1 VRTKRLIYFVFTVLF
16 FGQNQ
21 SALAQSQSSLE
32 KRAAQAFVQQNYAA
46 ALVDYRQL
54 LAKDQQNPK
63 FNYHYGVCLFE
74 VDNHFEAAKYF
85 DVALGLKQIP
95 DPLLYYYRAQIFQ
108 EQYFF
113 AQAIKAYENYQQLS
127 QQAKTPRD
135 VSRQIAECQRGL
147 KEVSAFIRLPLL
159 SLQTTKNPKFYSAY
173 PFAPDDY
180 TFYEAPEVHSKNNA
194 KYAHVPVYAYKRGMK
209 YRILASYGPK
219 GTQLDLYI
227 QKKDVNNNWGSPQLI
242 GGGVN
247 DPLSNESFGFYDAAS
262 QTLYF
267 SSTAQSIGA
276 HDLFKASFELTTNT
290 ASAIEKMPYPYA
302 SPSDDLFYVCDAAQN
317 QAYFATSRQGVVGQY
332 EIYTLQLD
340 APVRSNF
347 VFAGF
352 FTNEL
357 QPESKAL
364 SLQFTDLLTSEVY
377 GPFVSDATGAYQV
390 ALPQKGDFLLEIQV
404 DGASKVF
411 QTRFS
416 IPNLKPQT
424 ILQQQVLYFSDELG
438 KEQWQ
443 VRNQLLEQDPATQ
456 LAGLSK
462 LQMNVAKGGLLQ
474 AKTSAL
480 ESSKPLQASLAATW
494 GFAAQDTAAFVTQM
508 IDTLLA
514 AEVSLENQ
522 VRLMELLRQDFEQQ
536 LNAREQLLAKLS
548 QYIAEPGSATERKE
562 LLQELAGV
570 ESALAFNQR
579 WIQINQAANI
589 PDLVLLDTLRALNER
604 HQALLLS
611 GDSLGLLAG
620 WTQQQAALQQ
630 YLEIAA
636 FDGASA
642 LEAAALEQQRSL
654 QKLIQEEAAVK
665 VQQQQV
671 AQQIKQLQTDLP
683 LQSKKEQAQ
692 TQLQIAARER
702 ESKALDATAA
712 QLRSEREAAAA
723 ELQVYDQASRK
734 ATYLK
739 AAENQSLPQINLQSS
754 YDELLAQYAQQQD
767 LSQNLKSQLA
777 TTENGNLGSNQELG
791 NTEIINSNR
800 TSTENG
806 NTTSTNPI
814 SSENGNLSTTTNP
827 NSSENGNVSTSNSEN
842 GNLGSNQELGNT
854 EIINSSRTST
864 ENGNTTSINPNSSEN
879 GNVSTTTNPTSENG
893 NVSITNSEN
902 GNLGSNQE
910 LGNSEIINSNR
921 SSTENGN
928 TTSTNPISSENGNV
942 STSTDPNSSENGNVN
957 TTTPE
962 NGNLGSNQEL
972 GNSEI
977 INSNRSSTD
986 NGNTTS
992 TNPNSTNP
1000 NSTEN
1005 GNTTSTNP
1013 ISSENGNVST
1023 TTPENGNL
1031 GSNQELGN
1039 SEIINSNRTST
1050 ENGNTT
1056 STNPISLENGN
1067 VSTTTN
1073 PISSENGN
1081 VSTSTNPTSEN
1092 GNVSTT
1098 NSENGNLGLN
1108 QELGN
1113 TEIINS
1119 NRTSTENGN
1128 TTSTN
1133 QELIQAQISR
1143 FEQELLAISMMG
1155 GDEIPKTL
1163 PKIERLGLSN
1173 EALESLEQQLVL
1185 PVIDATEQ
1193 GVDVAAYVNY
1203 AEQRRVFEQ
1212 TKNELVRN
1220 QQELRAI
1227 EEDFRAEKK
1236 EQLAAL
1242 ILAQLQLQERL
1253 NAQQRALVALPNQ
1266 AVYEALLQQNYRP
1279 QVSAQAELAQ
1289 GVGSAAV
1296 AGSVFA
1302 LQEKQA
1308 QTQATPLPVGLP
1320 CPQGL
1325 VFRVQVG
1332 AFRKPV
1338 PAERFRE
1345 FTPVDGQ
1352 VLANG
1357 LTVYM
1362 AGYFSSSTEA
1372 LQQQKLIRTLGYPDA
1387 FVVAYQ
1393 NCSRLSLAQGRA
1405 LETSTTSRPQELAS
1419 SSLFASPGQGLY
1431 YTVQVGVYN
1440 RPLTSEAQIGLS
1452 ELIEAKTAKGQYRY
1466 ASGKFGNLKD
1476 AKVRQQLAVAKGI
1489 TDAFIVAYYQG
1500 KRIDL
1505 AQARLL
1511 AQSGIAFEQNFEQ
1524 NQVPALSAELQQK
1537 LLALELPQTQ
1547 PLKIPDPV
1555 LRYETKCTDCQAE
1568 LSRYNRVGVFAYDPE
1583 KDLIMSAMQKASE
1596 WDVVQLMYMKELR
1609 KKTPTL
1615 KGETQTLELNRDG
1628 LDGAFVDWL
1637 LRQANSY
1644 ELSKDQQGNLQLR
1657 FVLPSVD

>member
-1 VRTKRLIYFVFTVLF
+1 MRTKRLIYFVFTVLLL
-16 FGQNQ
+16 GQNH
-21 SALAQSQSSLE
+21 SAFAQSQSSLE
-32 KRAAQAFVQQNYAA
+32 RRAAQAFEQQNYAS

-54 LAKDQQNPK
+54 LAKDQQNPN

-74 VDNHFEAAKYF
+74 VENHFEAAKYF

-127 QQAKTPRD
+127 QQSKAPRD

-159 SLQTTKNPKFYSAY
+159 ALQTTKSPKFYTAF
-173 PFAPDDY
+173 PFTADDY

-194 KYAHVPVYAYKRGMK
+194 KHGHVPVYAYKRGMK
-209 YRILASYGPK
+209 YRILASYGSK
-219 GTQLDLYI
+219 GTQLDLYL
-227 QKKDVNNNWGSPQLI
+227 QKKDANNNWDSPQLI

-247 DPLSNESFGFYDAAS
+247 DPIGNETYGFYDAAS

-276 HDLFKASFELTTNT
+276 HDLFKASFDLATNT
-290 ASAIEKMPYPYA
+290 ATAIEKMPYPYA

-340 APVRSNF
+340 GPVRPNF
-347 VFAGF
+347 VFAGLF
-352 FTNEL
+352 SNEL
-357 QPESKAL
+357 QPESKSL

-377 GPFVSDATGAYQV
+377 GPFVSDAAGAYQV
-390 ALPQKGDFLLEIQV
+390 ALPQKGEFLLEIQV
-404 DGASKVF
+404 DGASKVY

-416 IPNLKPQT
+416 IPILKPNT

-443 VRNQLLEQDPATQ
+443 VRNQLLDQDPATQ
-456 LAGLSK
+456 IAGLSK
-462 LQMNVAKGGLLQ
+462 LQMNVAKGQLLQ

-480 ESSKPLQASLAATW
+480 EGNKPLQASLATTW
-494 GFAAQDTAAFVTQM
+494 GFAAQDTAAFITQM

-536 LNAREQLLAKLS
+536 LNSREQLLAKLGQS
-548 QYIAEPGSATERKE
+548 ITQPSSVTEREE
-562 LLQELAGV
+562 LLQELAIV
-570 ESALAFNQR
+570 ENELAFNQR

-589 PDLVLLDTLRALNER
+589 PDLVLLDTLRAMNER
-604 HQALLLS
+604 HQALLLTN
-611 GDSLGLLAG
+611 DSLTLLAG
-620 WTQQQAALQQ
+620 WTQQQATLQQ

-642 LEAAALEQQRSL
+642 LEAAALEQQRGL
-654 QKLIQEEAAVK
+654 QKLIQEEAAIK
-665 VQQQQV
+665 TQQQQV
-671 AQQIKQLQTDLP
+671 AQQIKQLQTALP

-702 ESKALDATAA
+702 ESKELAATAV

-723 ELQVYDQASRK
+723 ELQVFDQASRK
-734 ATYLK
+734 ASYLK
-739 AAENQSLPQINLQSS
+739 AAENQSLPKINLQSS

-777 TTENGNLGSNQELG
+777 TTNPISTENGNVATTTPENGNLGSNQELGNTVIVNSNRSSTENGNTTSTNPISTENGNVATTTPENGNLGSNQELG
-791 NTEIINSNR
+791 NTEIVNSNR

-814 SSENGNLSTTTNP
+814 ST
-827 NSSENGNVSTSNSEN
+827 ENGNV
-842 GNLGSNQELGNT
+842 
-854 EIINSSRTST
+854 
-864 ENGNTTSINPNSSEN
+864 
-879 GNVSTTTNPTSENG
+879 V
-893 NVSITNSEN
+893 
-902 GNLGSNQE
+902 
-910 LGNSEIINSNR
+910 
-921 SSTENGN
+921 
-928 TTSTNPISSENGNV
+928 
-942 STSTDPNSSENGNVN
+942 

-972 GNSEI
+972 GNTEI
-977 INSNRSSTD
+977 VNSNRTSS
-986 NGNTTS
+986 
-992 TNPNSTNP
+992 
-1000 NSTEN
+1000 EN
-1005 GNTTSTNP
+1005 GNTTSTNSV
-1013 ISSENGNVST
+1013 SSENGNIVT
-1023 TTPENGNL
+1023 TTPENGNV
-1031 GSNQELGN
+1031 SA
-1039 SEIINSNRTST
+1039 TS
-1050 ENGNTT
+1050 
-1056 STNPISLENGN
+1056 P
-1067 VSTTTN
+1067 
-1073 PISSENGN
+1073 
-1081 VSTSTNPTSEN
+1081 
-1092 GNVSTT
+1092 
-1098 NSENGNLGLN
+1098 
-1108 QELGN
+1108 
-1113 TEIINS
+1113 
-1119 NRTSTENGN
+1119 
-1128 TTSTN
+1128 
-1133 QELIQAQISR
+1133 ELIQEKISR
-1143 FEQELLAISMMG
+1143 FEQELLAISMINS
-1155 GDEIPKTL
+1155 EELPITL
-1163 PKIERLGLSN
+1163 PKIQRLGLSN
-1173 EALESLEQQLVL
+1173 EALDRLEQQLAL
-1185 PVIDATEQ
+1185 PVSEATEP
-1193 GVDVAAYVNY
+1193 VAEVEAYVNY
-1203 AEQRRVFEQ
+1203 VEQRRVFEQ

-1220 QQELRAI
+1220 QQELREM
-1227 EEDFRAEKK
+1227 EENFRPEDK

-1242 ILAQLQLQERL
+1242 ILAQVQLQERL
-1253 NAQQRALVALPNQ
+1253 NAQQQALVALPNQ

-1279 QVSAQAELAQ
+1279 QLSAQVELTQ
-1289 GVGSAAV
+1289 GVRSAAV

-1302 LQEKQA
+1302 VQDRQA

-1362 AGYFSSSTEA
+1362 AGYFSTSAEA
-1372 LQQQKLIRTLGYPDA
+1372 LKQQKLIRTLGYPDA

-1405 LETSTTSRPQELAS
+1405 LESTTTLAQTENIANS
-1419 SSLFASPGQGLY
+1419 SVFAGPGQGLY

-1476 AKVRQQLAVAKGI
+1476 AKTRQQLAVAKGI

-1505 AQARLL
+1505 AQAKLL

-1524 NQVPALSAELQQK
+1524 IQVPALSAALQQK
-1537 LLALELPQTQ
+1537 VLALELPQTQ
-1547 PLKIPDPV
+1547 PLKVPDPV
-1555 LRYETKCTDCQAE
+1555 LRYEAKCTACQAE
-1568 LSRYNRVGVFAYDPE
+1568 LSRYNRVGVFIYDPE
-1583 KDLIMSAMQKASE
+1583 KDLIMSALQKASE

-1615 KGETQTLELNRDG
+1615 KGETQTLELDLDG
-1628 LDGAFVDWL
+1628 LDGAFMDWL

-1644 ELSKDQQGNLQLR
+1644 ELSKDQQGKLQLR
-1657 FVLPSVD
+1657 FVLPSAD

>member
-127 QQAKTPRD
+127 QQTKAPRD

-194 KYAHVPVYAYKRGMK
+194 KHAHVPVYAYKRGMK

-227 QKKDVNNNWGSPQLI
+227 QKKDANNNWGSPQLI

-347 VFAGF
+347 VFAGL

-357 QPESKAL
+357 QPDSKAL

-480 ESSKPLQASLAATW
+480 ESTKPLQASLAATW

-536 LNAREQLLAKLS
+536 LDVREQLLAKLS
-548 QYIAEPGSATERKE
+548 QSIEQPSSATERKE
-562 LLQELAGV
+562 MLQELAAV

-589 PDLVLLDTLRALNER
+589 PDLVLLDTLRAMNER

-642 LEAAALEQQRSL
+642 LEAAALEQKRSL
-654 QKLIQEEAAVK
+654 QKLIQEEAAIK
-665 VQQQQV
+665 AQQQQV
-671 AQQIKQLQTDLP
+671 AQQIKQLQTALP

-702 ESKALDATAA
+702 ESKALDATAT

-777 TTENGNLGSNQELG
+777 TTENANV
-791 NTEIINSNR
+791 
-800 TSTENG
+800 TSV
-806 NTTSTNPI
+806 
-814 SSENGNLSTTTNP
+814 NP
-827 NSSENGNVSTSNSEN
+827 NSSENGS
-842 GNLGSNQELGNT
+842 
-854 EIINSSRTST
+854 
-864 ENGNTTSINPNSSEN
+864 
-879 GNVSTTTNPTSENG
+879 VSTT
-893 NVSITNSEN
+893 NS
-902 GNLGSNQE
+902 
-910 LGNSEIINSNR
+910 
-921 SSTENGN
+921 
-928 TTSTNPISSENGNV
+928 
-942 STSTDPNSSENGNVN
+942 
-957 TTTPE
+957 
-962 NGNLGSNQEL
+962 
-972 GNSEI
+972 
-977 INSNRSSTD
+977 
-986 NGNTTS
+986 
-992 TNPNSTNP
+992 
-1000 NSTEN
+1000 
-1005 GNTTSTNP
+1005 
-1013 ISSENGNVST
+1013 
-1023 TTPENGNL
+1023 ENGNL

-1056 STNPISLENGN
+1056 STNPNSSENGSI
-1067 VSTTTN
+1067 STTTN

-1081 VSTSTNPTSEN
+1081 VSTSNSENGNLGSNQELGNSEIINSIRSSTENGNTTSSNPNSSENGNVSTTTNPTSENGNVSTTTPENGNLGSNQELGNSEIINSNRSSTENGNTTSINPNSSENGNVSTTTNPTSPENGNASTTTLENGNLGSNQELGNSEIINSNLTSTENGNTTSINPNSPEDGSISTTTNPTSENGNVSITNSENGNLGSNQELGNTEIINSNRSSTENGNTTSLNPNSSEN

-1098 NSENGNLGLN
+1098 NSENGNLGSN

-1133 QELIQAQISR
+1133 QEIIQAQISR

-1212 TKNELVRN
+1212 TKIELLRN

-1242 ILAQLQLQERL
+1242 ILAQGQLQERL
-1253 NAQQRALVALPNQ
+1253 NAQQQALVALPNQ

-1279 QVSAQAELAQ
+1279 QVSAQTELAQ

-1476 AKVRQQLAVAKGI
+1476 AKARQQLAVAKGI

-1568 LSRYNRVGVFAYDPE
+1568 LSRYNRVGVFVYDPE
-1583 KDLIMSAMQKASE
+1583 KELIMSGMQKASE

-1615 KGETQTLELNRDG
+1615 KGETQTLELNLDG

-1644 ELSKDQQGNLQLR
+1644 ELSKDQQGNLQIR
-1657 FVLPSVD
+1657 FVLPSAD

>member
-1 VRTKRLIYFVFTVLF
+1 MRTKRLIYFVFTVLLL
-16 FGQNQ
+16 GQNQ

-32 KRAAQAFVQQNYAA
+32 KRAAQAFAQQNYSA

-54 LAKDQQNPK
+54 LAKDQQNPN

-85 DVALGLKQIP
+85 DVALGLKQIS

-194 KYAHVPVYAYKRGMK
+194 KHAHVPVYAYKRGMK

-227 QKKDVNNNWGSPQLI
+227 QKKDANNNWGSPQLI

-404 DGASKVF
+404 DGASKVY

-416 IPNLKPQT
+416 IPNLQPQT

-456 LAGLSK
+456 LAGFSK

-480 ESSKPLQASLAATW
+480 ESSKPLQVSLAATF

-536 LNAREQLLAKLS
+536 LDVREQLLAKLS
-548 QYIAEPGSATERKE
+548 QAITQPSSASEREE
-562 LLQELAGV
+562 LLQELAAV

-642 LEAAALEQQRSL
+642 LEAAALEQKRSL
-654 QKLIQEEAAVK
+654 QKLIQEEAAIK
-665 VQQQQV
+665 AQQQQV
-671 AQQIKQLQTDLP
+671 AQQIKQLQTALP

-702 ESKALDATAA
+702 ESKALDATAT

-723 ELQVYDQASRK
+723 ELQVFDQSSRK
-734 ATYLK
+734 AAYLK

-777 TTENGNLGSNQELG
+777 TTENE
-791 NTEIINSNR
+791 
-800 TSTENG
+800 
-806 NTTSTNPI
+806 
-814 SSENGNLSTTTNP
+814 
-827 NSSENGNVSTSNSEN
+827 NVST
-842 GNLGSNQELGNT
+842 
-854 EIINSSRTST
+854 
-864 ENGNTTSINPNSSEN
+864 
-879 GNVSTTTNPTSENG
+879 V
-893 NVSITNSEN
+893 
-902 GNLGSNQE
+902 
-910 LGNSEIINSNR
+910 
-921 SSTENGN
+921 
-928 TTSTNPISSENGNV
+928 
-942 STSTDPNSSENGNVN
+942 
-957 TTTPE
+957 
-962 NGNLGSNQEL
+962 
-972 GNSEI
+972 
-977 INSNRSSTD
+977 
-986 NGNTTS
+986 
-992 TNPNSTNP
+992 
-1000 NSTEN
+1000 
-1005 GNTTSTNP
+1005 TNP

-1056 STNPISLENGN
+1056 STNPISSENGN
-1067 VSTTTN
+1067 LSTTTN

-1081 VSTSTNPTSEN
+1081 VSTITNPISSEN

-1098 NSENGNLGLN
+1098 TPENGNLGSN

-1113 TEIINS
+1113 SEIINS

-1133 QELIQAQISR
+1133 PISSENGNLSTTTNPISSENGSVSTATNPNSSENGNVSTTTPENGNLGSNQELGNSEIINSNRSSTEIGNTTATNPISSENGNLSTTTNPNSSENGNVSTTTPENGNINSINPNSSENGNISTTTSDNGNLGLNQELGNSEIINSNRSSTENRNTTSTNPELIQEQISR

-1193 GVDVAAYVNY
+1193 GVDVEAYVNY

-1212 TKNELVRN
+1212 TKIELLRN

-1242 ILAQLQLQERL
+1242 ILAQVQLQERL

-1279 QVSAQAELAQ
+1279 QVSAQGELAQ

-1302 LQEKQA
+1302 VQEKQA

-1362 AGYFSSSTEA
+1362 AGYFSSSAEA

-1476 AKVRQQLAVAKGI
+1476 AKARQQLAVAKGI

-1568 LSRYNRVGVFAYDPE
+1568 LSRYNRVGVFVYDPE

-1615 KGETQTLELNRDG
+1615 KGETQTLELDLNG

>member
-1 VRTKRLIYFVFTVLF
+1 VRTKRLIFYVFIVLF
-16 FGQNQ
+16 LGQNN
-21 SALAQSQSSLE
+21 SALSQSQSSLE
-32 KRAAQAFVQQNYAA
+32 KRAAHAFQQQNYAA
-46 ALVDYRQL
+46 ALIDYRQL

-74 VDNHFEAAKYF
+74 VEHHFEAAKYF

-95 DPLLYYYRAQIFQ
+95 DPLLYYYRARIFQ

-127 QQAKTPRD
+127 EQSKTPLD
-135 VSRQIAECQRGL
+135 VSCQIAECQRGL

-159 SLQTTKNPKFYSAY
+159 ALQTTRSTQFYKVY
-173 PFAPDDY
+173 PFASDDY

-194 KYAHVPVYAYKRGMK
+194 KHAHVPVYAYKRGMK
-209 YRILASYGPK
+209 YRIFASYGPK

-227 QKKDVNNNWGSPQLI
+227 QKKDADNNWGSPEQLA
-242 GGGVN
+242 GGVN
-247 DPLSNESFGFYDAAS
+247 DPLGNESFGFYDPAS

-276 HDLFKASFELTTNT
+276 HDLFKASFDLTTNT
-290 ASAIEKMPYPYA
+290 ASGIEKMPYPYA

-317 QAYFATSRQGVVGQY
+317 QAYFATSRQGVVGQF

-340 APVRSNF
+340 APARPNF
-347 VFAGF
+347 VFAGLF
-352 FTNEL
+352 LNEL

-364 SLQFTDLLTSEVY
+364 SLQLTDLLTNEVY
-377 GPFVSDATGAYQV
+377 GPFVSDATGAYQI

-404 DGASKVF
+404 DGASKVY

-424 ILQQQVLYFSDELG
+424 TLQQQVRYFSDELG
-438 KEQWQ
+438 KEHWQ
-443 VRNQLLEQDPATQ
+443 VRNQLLDQDPATQ
-456 LAGLSK
+456 MAGLSK

-474 AKTSAL
+474 TKSANS
-480 ESSKPLQASLAATW
+480 ENANPTQPTLAAIW
-494 GFAAQDTAAFVTQM
+494 GFSAQDTAAFVTQM

-536 LNAREQLLAKLS
+536 LDVREELLENLS
-548 QYIAEPGSATERKE
+548 QSIEQTNTASERKVI
-562 LLQELAGV
+562 LQQLAAV
-570 ESALAFNQR
+570 ESTLAFNQR

-589 PDLVLLDTLRALNER
+589 PDLVLLDTLRAINER
-604 HQALLLS
+604 HQALLLTS
-611 GDSLGLLAG
+611 DSLTLLAG
-620 WTQQQAALQQ
+620 WTQQQAAIQQ

-636 FDGASA
+636 FDGGNA
-642 LEAAALEQQRSL
+642 LEAAALEQQLSL
-654 QKLIQEEAAVK
+654 QKLIQEEAANK
-665 VQQQQV
+665 AQQQQV
-671 AQQIKQLQTDLP
+671 AQQIKQLQTALP
-683 LQSKKEQAQ
+683 LQSKKVQAQ
-692 TQLQIAARER
+692 TQLQIAALERER
-702 ESKALDATAA
+702 KALDASAA
-712 QLRSEREAAAA
+712 QLRTARESAAA
-723 ELQVYDQASRK
+723 EILVLDQASRK
-734 ATYLK
+734 AALLA
-739 AAENQSLPQINLQSS
+739 AAENENLPQINLQST

-767 LSQNLKSQLA
+767 LSQNLKSQL
-777 TTENGNLGSNQELG
+777 
-791 NTEIINSNR
+791 

-806 NTTSTNPI
+806 NTISTNPI
-814 SSENGNLSTTTNP
+814 ST
-827 NSSENGNVSTSNSEN
+827 ENGNVST
-842 GNLGSNQELGNT
+842 T
-854 EIINSSRTST
+854 PT
-864 ENGNTTSINPNSSEN
+864 NPNSSEN
-879 GNVSTTTNPTSENG
+879 GNVSTTTNPNSTEIGNVATTTPENGNLGSNEENGNPELVNSNRTATENGNTISTNPISSENG
-893 NVSITNSEN
+893 NVSTTTNPNSTEIGNVATTTPEN

-910 LGNSEIINSNR
+910 NGNPELVNSNRTATENGNTISTNPISSENGNVSTTSNPNSTEIGNVATTTPENGNLGSNQENGNPELVNSNRSSTENGNTISTTTPENGNLGSNQENGNPELVNSNRTATENENTISTTTPENGNLGSNQENGNPELVNSNRTATENGNTISTTTPENGNLGSNQENGNPELVNSNR

-928 TTSTNPISSENGNV
+928 TTSTN
-942 STSTDPNSSENGNVN
+942 
-957 TTTPE
+957 
-962 NGNLGSNQEL
+962 
-972 GNSEI
+972 
-977 INSNRSSTD
+977 
-986 NGNTTS
+986 
-992 TNPNSTNP
+992 
-1000 NSTEN
+1000 
-1005 GNTTSTNP
+1005 
-1013 ISSENGNVST
+1013 
-1023 TTPENGNL
+1023 
-1031 GSNQELGN
+1031 
-1039 SEIINSNRTST
+1039 
-1050 ENGNTT
+1050 
-1056 STNPISLENGN
+1056 
-1067 VSTTTN
+1067 
-1073 PISSENGN
+1073 
-1081 VSTSTNPTSEN
+1081 
-1092 GNVSTT
+1092 
-1098 NSENGNLGLN
+1098 
-1108 QELGN
+1108 
-1113 TEIINS
+1113 
-1119 NRTSTENGN
+1119 
-1128 TTSTN
+1128 
-1133 QELIQAQISR
+1133 QELIQEQISR

-1155 GDEIPKTL
+1155 GDEIPKTI

-1173 EALESLEQQLVL
+1173 EALVNLEQQLVL
-1185 PVIDATEQ
+1185 PVMDATEQ
-1193 GVDVAAYVNY
+1193 GVDVKAYVNY
-1203 AEQRRVFEQ
+1203 VEQRRVFEQ
-1212 TKNELVRN
+1212 MKDELVRN

-1227 EEDFRAEKK
+1227 EEDFRAEDK

-1242 ILAQLQLQERL
+1242 ILAQGQLQERL
-1253 NAQQRALVALPNQ
+1253 NAQHQALVTLPNQ

-1279 QVSAQAELAQ
+1279 QVSTQTELAQ
-1289 GVGSAAV
+1289 GVGSSAV

-1332 AFRKPV
+1332 AFRKQV
-1338 PAERFRE
+1338 PTERFRE

-1362 AGYFSSSTEA
+1362 AGYFSSSAEA
-1372 LQQQKLIRTLGYPDA
+1372 LQQRKLIRTLGYPDA

-1393 NCSRLSLAQGRA
+1393 NCSRLSLAQGRV
-1405 LETSTTSRPQELAS
+1405 LESTTTLAPTQNS
-1419 SSLFASPGQGLY
+1419 AINSIFASPGQGLY

-1476 AKVRQQLAVAKGI
+1476 AKARQQLAVAKGI

-1547 PLKIPDPV
+1547 ALKIPDPV
-1555 LRYETKCTDCQAE
+1555 LRYETKCTDCLTE
-1568 LSRYNRVGVFAYDPE
+1568 LSRYNRIGVFVYDPE
-1583 KDLIMSAMQKASE
+1583 KEIIMSGMQKASE

-1637 LRQANSY
+1637 LRQSNGY
-1644 ELSKDQQGNLQLR
+1644 ELSKDQQGNLQIR

>member
-1 VRTKRLIYFVFTVLF
+1 M
-16 FGQNQ
+16 
-21 SALAQSQSSLE
+21 SQSQSSLE
-32 KRAAQAFVQQNYAA
+32 KRAAHAFEQQNYAA
-46 ALVDYRQL
+46 ALIDYRQL

-74 VDNHFEAAKYF
+74 VEHHFEAAKYF
-85 DVALGLKQIP
+85 DVALGLKQVP
-95 DPLLYYYRAQIFQ
+95 DPLLYYYRARIFQ

-127 QQAKTPRD
+127 EQSKAPLD

-159 SLQTTKNPKFYSAY
+159 ALQTTRSTQFYKVY
-173 PFAPDDY
+173 PFASDDY

-194 KYAHVPVYAYKRGMK
+194 KHAHVPVYAYKRGMK
-209 YRILASYGPK
+209 YRIFASYGPK

-227 QKKDVNNNWGSPQLI
+227 QKKNADNNWGSPELLA
-242 GGGVN
+242 GGVN
-247 DPLSNESFGFYDAAS
+247 DPLGNESFGFYDPAS

-276 HDLFKASFELTTNT
+276 HDLFKASFDLTTNT
-290 ASAIEKMPYPYA
+290 ASGIEKMPYPYA
-302 SPSDDLFYVCDAAQN
+302 SPSEDLFYVCDAAQN
-317 QAYFATSRQGVVGQY
+317 QAYFATSRQGVVGQF

-340 APVRSNF
+340 APARPNF
-347 VFAGF
+347 VFAGLF
-352 FTNEL
+352 LNEL

-364 SLQFTDLLTSEVY
+364 SLQFTDLLTNEVY
-377 GPFVSDATGAYQV
+377 GPFVSDATGAYQI
-390 ALPQKGDFLLEIQV
+390 ALPQKGDFVLEIQV
-404 DGASKVF
+404 DGASKVY

-424 ILQQQVLYFSDELG
+424 TLQQQVRYFSDELG

-443 VRNQLLEQDPATQ
+443 VRNQLLDQDPATQ
-456 LAGLSK
+456 MAGLSK

-474 AKTSAL
+474 TKSANS
-480 ESSKPLQASLAATW
+480 ENANPTQPTLAAIW
-494 GFAAQDTAAFVTQM
+494 GFSAQDTAAFVTQM

-536 LNAREQLLAKLS
+536 LDVREQLLAKLS

-589 PDLVLLDTLRALNER
+589 PDLVLLDTLRAINER

-620 WTQQQAALQQ
+620 WTQQQAAIQQ

-636 FDGASA
+636 FDGGNA
-642 LEAAALEQQRSL
+642 LEAAALEQQLSL
-654 QKLIQEEAAVK
+654 QKLIQEEAANK
-665 VQQQQV
+665 AQQQQV
-671 AQQIKQLQTDLP
+671 AQQIKQLQAALP
-683 LQSKKEQAQ
+683 IQSKKEQAQ

-734 ATYLK
+734 AAYLK

-777 TTENGNLGSNQELG
+777 ITENGNLGSNQENG
-791 NTEIINSNR
+791 NPELVNSNR
-800 TSTENG
+800 TATENG
-806 NTTSTNPI
+806 NTI
-814 SSENGNLSTTTNP
+814 
-827 NSSENGNVSTSNSEN
+827 
-842 GNLGSNQELGNT
+842 
-854 EIINSSRTST
+854 
-864 ENGNTTSINPNSSEN
+864 
-879 GNVSTTTNPTSENG
+879 
-893 NVSITNSEN
+893 
-902 GNLGSNQE
+902 
-910 LGNSEIINSNR
+910 
-921 SSTENGN
+921 
-928 TTSTNPISSENGNV
+928 
-942 STSTDPNSSENGNVN
+942 
-957 TTTPE
+957 
-962 NGNLGSNQEL
+962 
-972 GNSEI
+972 
-977 INSNRSSTD
+977 
-986 NGNTTS
+986 
-992 TNPNSTNP
+992 
-1000 NSTEN
+1000 
-1005 GNTTSTNP
+1005 STNP

-1023 TTPENGNL
+1023 TTNPNSTEIGNVATTTPENGNL
-1031 GSNQELGN
+1031 GSNQENGN
-1039 SEIINSNRTST
+1039 PELVNSNRTAT
-1050 ENGNTT
+1050 ENGNT
-1056 STNPISLENGN
+1056 IS
-1067 VSTTTN
+1067 TN

-1081 VSTSTNPTSEN
+1081 VSTTTNPNSTEIGNVATTTHENGNLGSNQENGNSELVNSNRSSTENGNTISTNPISSEN

-1098 NSENGNLGLN
+1098 INPNSTEIGNVATTTPENGNLGSN
-1108 QELGN
+1108 QQNGNSELV
-1113 TEIINS
+1113 NS
-1119 NRTSTENGN
+1119 NRTATENGNTISTNPISTENGNVSTTPTNPNSSENGNVSTTINPNSTEIGNVATTTPENGNLGSNQENGNSELVNSNLTATENGNTISTTTPENGNLGSNQENGNPELVNSNRTATENENTISTTTPENGNLGSNQENGNPELVNSNRSSTENWN

-1133 QELIQAQISR
+1133 QELIQEQISR

-1155 GDEIPKTL
+1155 GDEIPKTI

-1173 EALESLEQQLVL
+1173 EALVNLEQQLVL
-1185 PVIDATEQ
+1185 PVMDATEQ
-1193 GVDVAAYVNY
+1193 GVDVKAYVNY
-1203 AEQRRVFEQ
+1203 VEQRRVFEQ
-1212 TKNELVRN
+1212 MKDELVRN

-1227 EEDFRAEKK
+1227 EEDFRAEDK

-1242 ILAQLQLQERL
+1242 ILAQGQLQERL
-1253 NAQQRALVALPNQ
+1253 NAQHQALVTLPNQ

-1279 QVSAQAELAQ
+1279 QVSTQTELAQ

-1332 AFRKPV
+1332 AFRKKV
-1338 PAERFRE
+1338 PTERFRE

-1362 AGYFSSSTEA
+1362 AGYFSSSAEA
-1372 LQQQKLIRTLGYPDA
+1372 LQQRKLIRTLGYPDA

-1405 LETSTTSRPQELAS
+1405 LESITTLAPTQNS
-1419 SSLFASPGQGLY
+1419 ANNSIFALPGQGLY

-1476 AKVRQQLAVAKGI
+1476 AKARQQLAVAKGI

-1547 PLKIPDPV
+1547 ALKIPDPV
-1555 LRYETKCTDCQAE
+1555 LRYETKCTDCLTE
-1568 LSRYNRVGVFAYDPE
+1568 LSRYNRIGVFVYDPE
-1583 KDLIMSAMQKASE
+1583 KEIIMSGMQKASE

-1628 LDGAFVDWL
+1628 LDSAFVDWL
-1637 LRQANSY
+1637 LRQSNGY
-1644 ELSKDQQGNLQLR
+1644 ELSKDQQGNLQIR

>member
-1 VRTKRLIYFVFTVLF
+1 MRTKRLIYFVFTVLLL
-16 FGQNQ
+16 GQNH
-21 SALAQSQSSLE
+21 SAFAQSQSSLE
-32 KRAAQAFVQQNYAA
+32 RRAAQAFEQQNYAS

-54 LAKDQQNPK
+54 LAKDQQNPN

-74 VDNHFEAAKYF
+74 VENHFEAAKYF

-127 QQAKTPRD
+127 QQSKAPRD

-159 SLQTTKNPKFYSAY
+159 ALQTTKSPKFYTAF
-173 PFAPDDY
+173 PFTADDY

-194 KYAHVPVYAYKRGMK
+194 KHGHVPVYAYKRGMK

-219 GTQLDLYI
+219 GTQLDLYL
-227 QKKDVNNNWGSPQLI
+227 QKKDANNNWDSPQLI

-247 DPLSNESFGFYDAAS
+247 DPIGNETYGFYDAAS

-276 HDLFKASFELTTNT
+276 HDLFKASFDLATNT
-290 ASAIEKMPYPYA
+290 ATAIEKMPYPYA

-340 APVRSNF
+340 APVRPNF
-347 VFAGF
+347 VFAGLF
-352 FTNEL
+352 SNEL
-357 QPESKAL
+357 QPESKSL

-377 GPFVSDATGAYQV
+377 GPFVSDAAGAYQV
-390 ALPQKGDFLLEIQV
+390 ALPQKGEFLLEIQV
-404 DGASKVF
+404 DGASKVY

-416 IPNLKPQT
+416 IPILKPNT

-443 VRNQLLEQDPATQ
+443 VRNQLLDQDPATQ
-456 LAGLSK
+456 IAGLSK
-462 LQMNVAKGGLLQ
+462 LQMNVAKGQLLQ
-474 AKTSAL
+474 AKTSGL
-480 ESSKPLQASLAATW
+480 EGNKPLQASLATTW
-494 GFAAQDTAAFVTQM
+494 GFAAQDTAAFITQM

-536 LNAREQLLAKLS
+536 LNSREQLLAKLGQS
-548 QYIAEPGSATERKE
+548 ITQPSSATEREE
-562 LLQELAGV
+562 LLQELAVV
-570 ESALAFNQR
+570 ENELAFNQR

-589 PDLVLLDTLRALNER
+589 PDLVLLDTLRAMNER
-604 HQALLLS
+604 HQALLLTN
-611 GDSLGLLAG
+611 DSLTLLAG
-620 WTQQQAALQQ
+620 WTQQQATLQQ

-642 LEAAALEQQRSL
+642 LEAAALEQQRGL
-654 QKLIQEEAAVK
+654 QKLIQEEAAIK
-665 VQQQQV
+665 AQQQQV
-671 AQQIKQLQTDLP
+671 AQQIKQLQTALP

-702 ESKALDATAA
+702 ESKELAATAV

-723 ELQVYDQASRK
+723 ELQVFDQASRK
-734 ATYLK
+734 ASYLK
-739 AAENQSLPQINLQSS
+739 AAENQSLPKINLQSS

-777 TTENGNLGSNQELG
+777 
-791 NTEIINSNR
+791 
-800 TSTENG
+800 
-806 NTTSTNPI
+806 STNSV
-814 SSENGNLSTTTNP
+814 SSENGNI
-827 NSSENGNVSTSNSEN
+827 V
-842 GNLGSNQELGNT
+842 
-854 EIINSSRTST
+854 
-864 ENGNTTSINPNSSEN
+864 
-879 GNVSTTTNPTSENG
+879 
-893 NVSITNSEN
+893 
-902 GNLGSNQE
+902 
-910 LGNSEIINSNR
+910 
-921 SSTENGN
+921 
-928 TTSTNPISSENGNV
+928 
-942 STSTDPNSSENGNVN
+942 

-962 NGNLGSNQEL
+962 NGNVSA
-972 GNSEI
+972 
-977 INSNRSSTD
+977 
-986 NGNTTS
+986 TS
-992 TNPNSTNP
+992 P
-1000 NSTEN
+1000 
-1005 GNTTSTNP
+1005 
-1013 ISSENGNVST
+1013 
-1023 TTPENGNL
+1023 
-1031 GSNQELGN
+1031 
-1039 SEIINSNRTST
+1039 
-1050 ENGNTT
+1050 
-1056 STNPISLENGN
+1056 
-1067 VSTTTN
+1067 
-1073 PISSENGN
+1073 
-1081 VSTSTNPTSEN
+1081 
-1092 GNVSTT
+1092 
-1098 NSENGNLGLN
+1098 
-1108 QELGN
+1108 
-1113 TEIINS
+1113 
-1119 NRTSTENGN
+1119 
-1128 TTSTN
+1128 
-1133 QELIQAQISR
+1133 ELIQEKISR
-1143 FEQELLAISMMG
+1143 FEQELLAISMINS
-1155 GDEIPKTL
+1155 EELPITL
-1163 PKIERLGLSN
+1163 PKIQRLGLSN
-1173 EALESLEQQLVL
+1173 EALDRLEQQLAL
-1185 PVIDATEQ
+1185 PVSEATEP
-1193 GVDVAAYVNY
+1193 VAEVEAYVNY
-1203 AEQRRVFEQ
+1203 VEQRRVFEQ

-1220 QQELRAI
+1220 QQELREM
-1227 EEDFRAEKK
+1227 EENFRPEDK

-1242 ILAQLQLQERL
+1242 ILAQVQLQERL
-1253 NAQQRALVALPNQ
+1253 NAQQQALVALPNQ

-1279 QVSAQAELAQ
+1279 QVSAQVEWTQ
-1289 GVGSAAV
+1289 GVRSAVV

-1302 LQEKQA
+1302 VQDRQA

-1362 AGYFSSSTEA
+1362 AGYFSTSAEA
-1372 LQQQKLIRTLGYPDA
+1372 LKQQKLIRTLGYPDA

-1405 LETSTTSRPQELAS
+1405 LESTTTLAQTENIANS
-1419 SSLFASPGQGLY
+1419 SVFAGPGQGLY

-1476 AKVRQQLAVAKGI
+1476 AKTRQQLAVAKGI

-1505 AQARLL
+1505 AQAKLL

-1524 NQVPALSAELQQK
+1524 IQVPALSAALQQK
-1537 LLALELPQTQ
+1537 VLALELPQTQ
-1547 PLKIPDPV
+1547 PLKVPDPV
-1555 LRYETKCTDCQAE
+1555 LRYEAKCTACQAE
-1568 LSRYNRVGVFAYDPE
+1568 LSRYNRVGVFIYDPE
-1583 KDLIMSAMQKASE
+1583 KEIIMSALQKASE

-1615 KGETQTLELNRDG
+1615 KGETQTLELDLDG
-1628 LDGAFVDWL
+1628 LDGAFMDWL

-1644 ELSKDQQGNLQLR
+1644 ELSKDQQGKLQLR
-1657 FVLPSVD
+1657 FVLPSAD

>member
-1 VRTKRLIYFVFTVLF
+1 VRTKRLIYFVFTVLLL
-16 FGQNQ
+16 GQNQ

-32 KRAAQAFVQQNYAA
+32 KRAAQAFEQQNYSA

-113 AQAIKAYENYQQLS
+113 AQAIKAYESYQQLS
-127 QQAKTPRD
+127 QQTKAPRD

-194 KYAHVPVYAYKRGMK
+194 KHAHVPVYAYKRGMK

-227 QKKDVNNNWGSPQLI
+227 QKKDANNNWGSPQLI

-340 APVRSNF
+340 APARPNF

-352 FTNEL
+352 FSNEL
-357 QPESKAL
+357 QPQSKAL

-377 GPFVSDATGAYQV
+377 GPFVSDAMGAYQV
-390 ALPQKGDFLLEIQV
+390 ALPQIGDFLLEIQV
-404 DGASKVF
+404 DGASKVY

-424 ILQQQVLYFSDELG
+424 TLQQQVVYYTDELG

-456 LAGLSK
+456 LACLSK

-480 ESSKPLQASLAATW
+480 EGYKPLQASLAATW
-494 GFAAQDTAAFVTQM
+494 GFAAQDSAAFVTQM

-536 LNAREQLLAKLS
+536 LDVREQLLAKLS
-548 QYIAEPGSATERKE
+548 QYIAEPGAATERKE

-589 PDLVLLDTLRALNER
+589 PDLVLLDTLRAINER

-654 QKLIQEEAAVK
+654 QKLIQEEAAIK
-665 VQQQQV
+665 AQQQQV
-671 AQQIKQLQTDLP
+671 AQQIKQLQTALP

-777 TTENGNLGSNQELG
+777 TSENGNLGSNQEFG
-791 NTEIINSNR
+791 NSEIINTNR

-814 SSENGNLSTTTNP
+814 SSENGNLTITTNP
-827 NSSENGNVSTSNSEN
+827 ISSENGD
-842 GNLGSNQELGNT
+842 
-854 EIINSSRTST
+854 
-864 ENGNTTSINPNSSEN
+864 
-879 GNVSTTTNPTSENG
+879 VSTTTP
-893 NVSITNSEN
+893 EN

-928 TTSTNPISSENGNV
+928 TTSTNPISSENGDV
-942 STSTDPNSSENGNVN
+942 S

-977 INSNRSSTD
+977 INLNRSSIE

-992 TNPNSTNP
+992 TNPISSENGDVSTTTPEIGNLGSNQELGNSEIINSNRSSTENGNTTSTNP
-1000 NSTEN
+1000 ISSENGDVSTTTPENGNLGSNQELENSEIINSNRSSTENGNTTSTNPISSENGSVTITTNPISSQNGNVSTTTPENGNLGSNQELENSEVINSNRSSTEN

-1056 STNPISLENGN
+1056 STN
-1067 VSTTTN
+1067 
-1073 PISSENGN
+1073 
-1081 VSTSTNPTSEN
+1081 
-1092 GNVSTT
+1092 
-1098 NSENGNLGLN
+1098 
-1108 QELGN
+1108 
-1113 TEIINS
+1113 
-1119 NRTSTENGN
+1119 
-1128 TTSTN
+1128 

-1143 FEQELLAISMMG
+1143 FEQELLEISMIN
-1155 GDEIPKTL
+1155 GDEIPKML

-1173 EALESLEQQLVL
+1173 EELESLEQQLVL

-1193 GVDVAAYVNY
+1193 GVDVEAYLNY
-1203 AEQRRVFEQ
+1203 VEQRRVLEQ

-1242 ILAQLQLQERL
+1242 ILGQVQLQERL
-1253 NAQQRALVALPNQ
+1253 NAQQQALVALPNQ

-1308 QTQATPLPVGLP
+1308 QTQAAPLPVGLP

-1440 RPLTSEAQIGLS
+1440 RPLTSEAQISLS

-1476 AKVRQQLAVAKGI
+1476 AKARQQLAVAKGI

-1524 NQVPALSAELQQK
+1524 NRVPSVSAELQQK
-1537 LLALELPQTQ
+1537 LLTLELPQTQ

-1568 LSRYNRVGVFAYDPE
+1568 LSRYNRVGVFVYDPE
-1583 KDLIMSAMQKASE
+1583 KDLIFSGMQKASE

-1609 KKTPTL
+1609 KKTTTL

-1628 LDGAFVDWL
+1628 LDGAFLDWL
-1637 LRQANSY
+1637 LRQTNSY

-1657 FVLPSVD
+1657 FVLPSAD

>member
-1 VRTKRLIYFVFTVLF
+1 VRTKRLIYFVFTVLLL
-16 FGQNQ
+16 GQNH
-21 SALAQSQSSLE
+21 SAFAQSQSSLE
-32 KRAAQAFVQQNYAA
+32 RRAAQAFEQQNYAS

-54 LAKDQQNPK
+54 LAKDQQNPN

-74 VDNHFEAAKYF
+74 VENHFEAAKYF

-127 QQAKTPRD
+127 QQSKAPRD
-135 VSRQIAECQRGL
+135 VRRQIAECQRGL

-159 SLQTTKNPKFYSAY
+159 ALQTTKSPKFYTAF
-173 PFAPDDY
+173 PFTADDY

-194 KYAHVPVYAYKRGMK
+194 KHGHVPVYAYKRGMK

-219 GTQLDLYI
+219 GTQLDLYL
-227 QKKDVNNNWGSPQLI
+227 QKKDANNNWDSPQLI

-247 DPLSNESFGFYDAAS
+247 DPIGNETYGFYDAAS

-276 HDLFKASFELTTNT
+276 HDLFKASFDLATNT
-290 ASAIEKMPYPYA
+290 ATAIEKMPYPYA

-340 APVRSNF
+340 APVRPNF
-347 VFAGF
+347 VFAGLF
-352 FTNEL
+352 SNEL
-357 QPESKAL
+357 QPESKSL

-377 GPFVSDATGAYQV
+377 GPFVSDAAGAYQV
-390 ALPQKGDFLLEIQV
+390 ALPQKGEFLLEIQV
-404 DGASKVF
+404 DGASKVY

-416 IPNLKPQT
+416 IPILKPNT

-443 VRNQLLEQDPATQ
+443 VRNQLLDQDPATQ
-456 LAGLSK
+456 IAGLSK
-462 LQMNVAKGGLLQ
+462 LQMNVAKGQLLQ
-474 AKTSAL
+474 AKTSGL
-480 ESSKPLQASLAATW
+480 EGNKPLQASLATTW
-494 GFAAQDTAAFVTQM
+494 GFAAQDTAAFITQM

-522 VRLMELLRQDFEQQ
+522 VRLMELLRQDFEQL
-536 LNAREQLLAKLS
+536 LNSREQLLAKLGQS
-548 QYIAEPGSATERKE
+548 ITQPSSAIEREE
-562 LLQELAGV
+562 LLQELAVV
-570 ESALAFNQR
+570 ENELAFNQR

-589 PDLVLLDTLRALNER
+589 PDLVLLDTLRAMNER
-604 HQALLLS
+604 HQALLLTN
-611 GDSLGLLAG
+611 DSLTLLAG
-620 WTQQQAALQQ
+620 WTQQQATLQQ

-642 LEAAALEQQRSL
+642 LEAAALEQQRGL
-654 QKLIQEEAAVK
+654 QKLIQEEAAIK
-665 VQQQQV
+665 TQQQQV
-671 AQQIKQLQTDLP
+671 AQQIKQLQTALP

-702 ESKALDATAA
+702 ESKELAATAV
-712 QLRSEREAAAA
+712 QLRSEREAAVA
-723 ELQVYDQASRK
+723 ELQVFDQASRK
-734 ATYLK
+734 ASYLK
-739 AAENQSLPQINLQSS
+739 AAENQSLPKINLQSS

-777 TTENGNLGSNQELG
+777 STNPITTENGN
-791 NTEIINSNR
+791 
-800 TSTENG
+800 
-806 NTTSTNPI
+806 
-814 SSENGNLSTTTNP
+814 
-827 NSSENGNVSTSNSEN
+827 V
-842 GNLGSNQELGNT
+842 
-854 EIINSSRTST
+854 
-864 ENGNTTSINPNSSEN
+864 
-879 GNVSTTTNPTSENG
+879 V
-893 NVSITNSEN
+893 
-902 GNLGSNQE
+902 
-910 LGNSEIINSNR
+910 
-921 SSTENGN
+921 
-928 TTSTNPISSENGNV
+928 
-942 STSTDPNSSENGNVN
+942 

-972 GNSEI
+972 GNTEV
-977 INSNRSSTD
+977 INT
-986 NGNTTS
+986 
-992 TNPNSTNP
+992 NST
-1000 NSTEN
+1000 SSEN

-1013 ISSENGNVST
+1013 ITTENGNVST

-1039 SEIINSNRTST
+1039 TEIVNSNRTSTENGNTTSTNPITTENGNVVTTTPENGNLGSNQELGNTEIVNSSRTSTENGNTTSTNPISTENGNVSTTTPENGNLGSNQELGNTEIVNSNRTSTENRNTTSTNPISTENGNVVTTTPENGNLGSNQELGNTEIVNSNRTSSENGNTTSTNSVSSENGNIVTTTPENGNLGSNQELGNTEIVNSNRTST

-1056 STNPISLENGN
+1056 STNPISTENGN
-1067 VSTTTN
+1067 VATTT
-1073 PISSENGN
+1073 P
-1081 VSTSTNPTSEN
+1081 
-1092 GNVSTT
+1092 
-1098 NSENGNLGLN
+1098 ENGNL
-1108 QELGN
+1108 
-1113 TEIINS
+1113 S
-1119 NRTSTENGN
+1119 ATSP
-1128 TTSTN
+1128 
-1133 QELIQAQISR
+1133 ELIQEKISR
-1143 FEQELLAISMMG
+1143 FEQELLAISMINT
-1155 GDEIPKTL
+1155 DELPITL
-1163 PKIERLGLSN
+1163 PKIQRLGLSN
-1173 EALESLEQQLVL
+1173 EALDRLEQQLAL
-1185 PVIDATEQ
+1185 PVSEATEP
-1193 GVDVAAYVNY
+1193 VAEVEAYVNY
-1203 AEQRRVFEQ
+1203 VEQRRVFEQ

-1220 QQELRAI
+1220 QQELREM
-1227 EEDFRAEKK
+1227 EENFRPEDK

-1242 ILAQLQLQERL
+1242 ILAQVQLQERL
-1253 NAQQRALVALPNQ
+1253 NAQQQALVALPNQ

-1279 QVSAQAELAQ
+1279 QLSAQVELTQ
-1289 GVGSAAV
+1289 GVRSAAV

-1302 LQEKQA
+1302 VQDRQA

-1362 AGYFSSSTEA
+1362 AGYFSTSAEA
-1372 LQQQKLIRTLGYPDA
+1372 LKQQKLIRTLGYPDA

-1405 LETSTTSRPQELAS
+1405 LESTTTLAQTENIANS
-1419 SSLFASPGQGLY
+1419 SVFAGPGQGLY

-1476 AKVRQQLAVAKGI
+1476 AKTRQQLAVAKGI

-1505 AQARLL
+1505 AQAKLL

-1524 NQVPALSAELQQK
+1524 IQVPALSAALQQK
-1537 LLALELPQTQ
+1537 VLALELPQTQ
-1547 PLKIPDPV
+1547 PLKVPDPV
-1555 LRYETKCTDCQAE
+1555 LRYEAKCTACQAE
-1568 LSRYNRVGVFAYDPE
+1568 LSRYNRVGVFIYDPE
-1583 KDLIMSAMQKASE
+1583 KDLIMSALQKASE

-1615 KGETQTLELNRDG
+1615 KGETQTLELDLDG
-1628 LDGAFVDWL
+1628 LDGAFMDWL

-1644 ELSKDQQGNLQLR
+1644 ELSKDQQGKLQLR
-1657 FVLPSVD
+1657 FVLPSAD